1 MNLEPLMKSF
11 KQFLEDAAMSAGAP
25 MVTDVSTGVKTS
37 IQNPVNVAVKKK
49 KKSKL
54 TRRKLT

>member
-1 MNLEPLMKSF
+1 MKSF